1 MKKVIVGQW
10 DGEQYELEVEDSA
23 TVGDVLRT
31 AHLTPG
37 SQQSITAF
45 SDASTVRAN
54 EVARNG
60 ETYLLTGNHVS
71 GFYFFMS

>member
-1 MKKVIVGQW
+1 
-10 DGEQYELEVEDSA
+10 
-23 TVGDVLRT
+23 
-31 AHLTPG
+31 LTPG

-71 GFYFFMS
+71 GFSFFMS